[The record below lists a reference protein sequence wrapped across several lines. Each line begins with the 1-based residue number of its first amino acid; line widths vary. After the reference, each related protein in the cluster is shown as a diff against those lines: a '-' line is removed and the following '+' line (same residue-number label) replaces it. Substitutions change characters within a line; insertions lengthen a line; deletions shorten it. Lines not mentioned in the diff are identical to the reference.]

1 VSQDG
6 EDHKLG
12 QQVTLRWMTKTGR
25 QYQLLTAPDLKGP
38 WNPGPVLQGDDTQK
52 VFTDSKAA
60 DQVTAFYKVTVQ

>member
-1 VSQDG
+1 V
-6 EDHKLG
+6 
-12 QQVTLRWMTKTGR
+12 TKTGR
-25 QYQLLTAPDLKGP
+25 RYQLLAAADLKGP